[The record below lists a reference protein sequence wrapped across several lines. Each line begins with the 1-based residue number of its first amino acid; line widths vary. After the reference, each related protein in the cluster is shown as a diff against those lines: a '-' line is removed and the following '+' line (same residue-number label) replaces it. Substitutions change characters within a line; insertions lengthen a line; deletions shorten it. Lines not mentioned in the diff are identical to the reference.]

1 MKKLP
6 VLFILL
12 IFNNIAFSLTP
23 YKDQPGRKTTVS
35 VSGEKFLIN
44 GVPTF
49 QGKLWKGHR
58 LEGLLPNAR
67 MVQGIYDDLNDST
80 RQLWAYTDTKTWD
93 ANRNTN
99 DFIREMPTWR
109 KKGLL
114 AFTINLQGG
123 SPQGYSKDQPW
134 ENSAI
139 DASGNLRKDYMS
151 RLEKIL
157 DRSDELGMV
166 TILGLFYFGQDQRL
180 KDESAVK
187 LAVQN
192 TLKWLL
198 ERRYTNVLI
207 EINNEC
213 NVNYDHAI
221 LQPGRIHELIELAKG
236 FSADGKRFLV
246 STSYGGGTIP
256 SPAVIKSADFI
267 LLHGNGVGNPAGIV
281 NMVNKTREVKGYSP
295 KPIVFNEDDHFD
307 FDKPMNNF
315 IAATSVF
322 ASWGYFDY
330 RMKDEGYNEGYQS
343 VPVNWGI
350 SSVRK
355 KGFFNLLET
364 IFVKSKKIN

>member
-1 MKKLP
+1 M
-6 VLFILL
+6 LL
-12 IFNNIAFSLTP
+12 ILSNISFSRTP
-23 YKDQPGRKTTVS
+23 SNDQKKRETTVA

-49 QGKLWKGHR
+49 EGKSWKGHTI
-58 LEGLLPNAR
+58 EGLLPNAR
-67 MVQGIYDDLNDST
+67 MVQGIFDDLVDST
-80 RQLWAYTDTKTWD
+80 RQLWAYPDTKTWD

-99 DFIREMPTWR
+99 EFVKEMSAWR
-109 KKGLL
+109 NKGLL

-180 KDESAVK
+180 KDETAVK
-187 LAVQN
+187 FAVQN
-192 TLKWLL
+192 TLKWLS
-198 ERRYTNVLI
+198 ERKYTNVLI

-213 NVNYDHAI
+213 NVKYDHAI

-236 FSADGKRFLV
+236 FLVNGKRFLV

-267 LLHGNGVGNPAGIV
+267 LLHGNGVENPAGIV
-281 NMVNKTREVKGYSP
+281 NMVNKTREVVGYLP

-307 FDKPMNNF
+307 FDQQTNNF
-315 IAATSVF
+315 IAATTSF

-330 RMKDEGYNEGYQS
+330 RMKDEGFNQGYQS

-350 SSVRK
+350 SSDRK

-364 IFVKSKKIN
+364 IFVK